1 MVPEAAGKKH
11 SRADEKIKITAVDAS
26 EQTRRVQEVVARRA
40 YEIFE
45 GRGSASGHDVED
57 WRQAESELVRPCFSG
72 RMSVDST
79 LWIGT
84 DVAVFDEDTIEI
96 WVAPHQLTICG
107 KPRAE
112 KKVAAATTEGS
123 GSYPHGEIAF
133 HVCNPTCEIDPSKV
147 TAKINGAS
155 LEIFLRK
162 ANAKREV
169 KVAGA

>member
-1 MVPEAAGKKH
+1 MVPEAAAKKH
-11 SRADEKIKITAVDAS
+11 SRAGEKVKILAVDAS

-45 GRGSASGHDVED
+45 SRGSASGHEVED

-84 DVAVFDEDTIEI
+84 DVSVFGEDTIEI
-96 WVAPHQLTICG
+96 WVAPHQLTIWG

-112 KKVAAATTEGS
+112 KEVTATTTEGS
-123 GSYPHGEIAF
+123 GSYPHGEMLF
-133 HVCNPTCEIDPSKV
+133 HVCNPTCEIDPSRV
-147 TAKINGAS
+147 TAKINGVS
-155 LEIFLRK
+155 LEILLKK
-162 ANAKREV
+162 ADAKRDV
-169 KVAGA
+169 KAAVA